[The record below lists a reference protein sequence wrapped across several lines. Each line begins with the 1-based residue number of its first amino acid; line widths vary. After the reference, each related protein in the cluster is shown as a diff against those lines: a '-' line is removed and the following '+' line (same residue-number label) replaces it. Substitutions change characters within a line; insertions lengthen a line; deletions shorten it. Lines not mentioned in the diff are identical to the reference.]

1 MDVRKRLFNN
11 MFFRNMISD
20 LFGRAGR
27 KSGLFIPYFQYKI
40 GPYQADYYLYFPK
53 QPYALLYKNEIFN
66 KLNEYYGSEIADYL
80 EFHFAAYH
88 DKQAFLR
95 FLRYELYGRLNR
107 KSTEGRRQKLQFAQ
121 DWVSEKQKEVQSIE
135 HDLLQQE
142 IEKDVLEAMPAGRLA
157 NPAEIEKF
165 ASSLSQK
172 LTERLEKVMSEM
184 EERMLSLTDSFATGK
199 IELNN
204 QNHLDYVIK
213 VFKILKDVQAPKTP
227 GKVPEQLFSK
237 FTDTDIASI
246 LHLHFEPLKSKRLGS
261 IQKIDMKR
269 AEELI
274 SNKSPKVQEL
284 EKVLQAFFYS

>member
-1 MDVRKRLFNN
+1 

-20 LFGRAGR
+20 LFGRSGK

-40 GPYQADYYLYFPK
+40 GPYQSDYYLYFPK
-53 QPYALLYKNEIFN
+53 QPYVLLYKNEIFN
-66 KLNEYYGSEIADYL
+66 KLNEYFDSEIADYL
-80 EFHFAAYH
+80 EFHYSAYH

-107 KSTEGRRQKLQFAQ
+107 KSTEQRRQKLQLAQ
-121 DWVSEKQKEVQSIE
+121 DWVTEKQKELQSIE

-142 IEKDVLEAMPAGRLA
+142 IEQDVRAMLPAGRLSD
-157 NPAEIEKF
+157 PAEIEKF
-165 ASSLSQK
+165 ANALSQK
-172 LTERLEKVMSEM
+172 LAARLEKVVSDT

-213 VFKILKDVQAPKTP
+213 VFKILKDVQAPKTA

-237 FTDTDIASI
+237 FTDTDIAAI

-269 AEELI
+269 AEDLI
-274 SNKSPKVQEL
+274 PGKSPKVQEL